1 MIKLTSFI
9 SKLFSVSNG
18 SSFLSAP
25 VFFAY
30 IGRWFVNLFNM
41 FANWLGSA
49 SWAIIKFVLGLME
62 ALEYMINSFI
72 GIKTVTFTNETTG
85 VTRTELRGTTI
96 QDMVDYAKGVSDGST
111 TSFVSILAKTFKALM
126 GLAIVLLIIFTII
139 AMVKQEYANA
149 TSGSISPEGND
160 KKPIIKGM
168 FKKMLYVFLLP
179 LTMMFIFTGVNS
191 ILASFSTAMQG
202 GEHLTVASQVL
213 ASSTYDSNKYRYYAQ
228 QGKRIPIII
237 KAYDADAYAPD
248 ENDLLIKKIKT
259 SSVQAA
265 LKKTAS
271 QIVTNT
277 TLDFAES
284 VTYKNNK
291 LTNST
296 EYGDIYEKFVCTAEQ
311 YQVMA
316 DFIDYAQK
324 NKISFHVNPIDD
336 ANIEWKYVD
345 SAVFNASDVSL
356 KISYRDASDING
368 NGKTSDSYL
377 IEYSSSFEVTTPIS
391 NALESIMAL
400 LGVGDYSDYLYKTM
414 ERDEDY
420 VNVVQWQ
427 NEKVLIKLSD
437 GFSFDNLSTWNR
449 IDQLIIYEYY
459 HFASNN
465 TFQDY
470 TINDLINGVELDAC
484 EIDYRIYYS
493 EANSYSEL
501 KTKTCVK
508 INGSYYYTVKDP
520 TQTDKY
526 GNVYYVLENQITE
539 TDTNVNFLNNSYATI
554 KKVEDQ
560 TATLKLSSS
569 FDINEPD
576 KWSYTDQI
584 IAYEFYK
591 DLTYKN
597 ELYAYNF
604 KDFKTGVDVNVYH
617 IQHQTTDTSSTAST
631 ELDGDYA
638 LINGTY
644 YKLNASYELH
654 NPGTGYT
661 FLNSARQFEDTYY
674 YNYEIKLDDNV
685 SGTDSYGEKYGIS
698 TEANSAVTANK
709 FFVRDLNGN
718 GNQYTCQED
727 NLDLPDKYNSFSLQL
742 SDNFN
747 YEDVDTWTYKDY
759 FIFYLYLNFNQ
770 ITGNLGIDSL
780 RVNGV
785 RGNIV
790 KDIKKGGSTTSGY
803 FYQVKYGTGSDSSGS
818 FPLYLYINMDM
829 AMNISEELI
838 NKTLNNQSLLQSNL
852 RGDYVDLFVTV
863 EENNLTNK
871 DTETIVF
878 EFSEHFDVDYPANW
892 TVLDYILYSFS
903 QDEIIGAISDILQD
917 GYKSV
922 VYKTAYDNAETPEDE
937 TEVLYKFGSHKN
949 SKDKYLSLQ
958 GIKNLKNINNG
969 AMNFE
974 SVDQFLN
981 CSLLNY
987 IAKYYGITQN
997 QVVTDEYGIID
1008 NLYEDLTPYIYD
1020 ADYIINKIIESNAYN
1035 ITGSNNLDLYNSVTN
1050 VTYKSS
1056 ASTGDLS
1063 TWTNFDAI
1071 IYYLTKT
1078 TRNAYSGQV
1087 ITYGSEKYFVYNNY
1101 AIKIS
1106 GSSNPLEATISSNNT
1121 ITSRD
1126 VSISTGQTETE
1137 YYNEN
1142 CKKYIS
1148 SSLSGNIIKYSTEK
1162 FKYTKTEDSLT
1173 IFELIY
1179 KNLTGSTIAKGA
1191 SVDLDAYS
1199 DGTNVYLKVGSNY
1212 VLVST
1217 NYSEYITATLGGN
1230 LTLTNSTKIATK
1242 DGTYTAFDI
1251 DLSTETDF
1259 STKVDGKYNY
1269 YTKLDSLIYNDLKSN
1284 NKTTLDVYKIT
1295 SNSKKYIYTGNSY
1308 IEYDSSNSG
1317 KIESFSEI
1325 SSISDSNITKLYENY
1340 YSKYVKTNV
1349 SGVSFEEKLTT
1360 FEYIANGR
1368 DITYLS
1374 PLTIILAKLNIIDIS
1389 TSVSIT
1395 GYIGKSRNSTY
1406 FKCSAV
1412 VDGKNVDYYID
1423 ITDIGEAYYKED
1435 NKSTQFLRDYYTSKY
1450 QMILRYIYLINSTGL
1465 ARYTT
1470 SLNSYLK
1477 DKFAEN
1483 SAYYKDYSTRT
1494 TAISNLASFDIKDAG
1509 TWTLLNCLYYN
1520 LTGKEA
1526 SSNNQVI
1533 YLDASGNK
1541 YLKITTDSKTYY
1553 VKISSDSDST
1563 LTAKFTSSDKLYSL
1577 KNGDEYDP
1585 LGIISYKLLGSET
1598 GKIKKI
1604 TTKGSAISFY
1614 FIKDDAGKYVN
1625 VVYNIPETAI
1635 RSAITKKI
1643 YTYSFAGIDDFK
1655 NWNLFDTIVALVRN
1669 NSVASTVN
1677 SNIYIYG
1684 KNAYIIMNGR
1694 YVNLYNAGVLDET
1707 TINSI
1712 YNDRNDTGTVELKT
1726 SAGTGAIEISSK
1738 AKTSVSSI
1746 LSASSAFLG
1755 HKTDL
1760 PESLEEPK
1768 DENDEDPIIE
1778 SGAIQIKFSD
1788 GFKIYDYSTW
1798 KLSDYIIYYLFNTHP
1813 EYFVDEKQTPKKEIT
1828 NFSELVNQ
1836 GYVDAMAWK
1845 YVYEDEFGSTEYKE
1859 IYFIGIKQKG
1869 EGTNTGI
1876 VLAVDA
1882 SIFKLCYSR
1891 DLVGI
1896 AKADAIK
1903 QNDLVKLDSISS
1915 EPKGVVSGATGYPAV
1930 NLVDKISLPQN
1941 VSMNASDFIYNNY
1954 YYYKFNNFSVINK
1967 LQNVSSGTIKKIKNG
1982 NANTSKAINIALSS
1996 GFKIKDPSTWT
2007 WLDFIVVYEFSN
2019 SAVRH
2024 NFFEGVDF
2032 SDLKTENQLP
2042 VFEENGEVVIEINGN
2057 YYNLLK
2063 ICDISYDKT
2072 TFSDADVTSIR
2083 NSKNLKSGLSDD
2095 YNTVNKLLSTADDAT
2110 YHMRVL
2116 YESKEYTVKDTT
2128 EFSLNYSKT
2137 ADSILITRNDIITYR
2152 TVNTNVIDNYKV
2164 NIKKLNCGDNYS
2176 ISKIVREVNWPQKL
2190 MNDMQVIYPDLNWAT
2205 LIATDG
2211 WLDMLGTFTSAQAS
2225 GEFVTEGNSANI
2237 TAAGLVLSEF
2247 FVSVTKTYD
2256 DEAVAHEYEYTPV
2269 FDEDVIQALMLAML
2283 GEEEYNDLS
2292 MQGEVFIEMFN
2303 NMFIPVLED
2312 IAHERGEELVD
2323 GKVDSFY
2330 VSVYK
2335 AYLATVLLSS
2345 DMGEYFYKIATRVYA
2360 QYTILDALASA
2371 SGDYAAYLN
2380 YINTSNS
2387 ESGSSVDAF
2396 KYSTFY
2402 ELCVYENSFTGNS
2415 NPTFTFSFEKALKGL
2430 YGENLTYSSLASRF
2444 SLSGLTGSY
2453 NSSDKV
2459 STAHAKEL
2467 FTNSTS
2473 GKSNFNK
2480 ILSALESKYETVYSS
2495 GSRISDLNTDGL
2507 YCFMLDAYY
2516 SIVQSLNAKN
2526 IKKSNYPDYV
2536 KQYKL
2541 YIDGKLS
2548 RWNYCDDL
2556 CIDSAS
2562 GYIPD
2567 MQDYI
2572 KARDKSVNTIRKA
2585 VFAIYL
2591 PDLEN
2596 VEFDFDDEDSLWDKF
2611 NKLAEQVLMTSW
2623 TVLDSVFETSVN
2635 GSNDVKTAYKNVI
2648 DKTGILDKNDILLI
2662 KDIME
2667 ASEKGG
2673 KYTTYFGKNVDA
2685 WEKLLS
2691 ISEDL
2696 DTIISALS
2704 EVIKLNPGEYYKDDN
2719 GKVLGYRDPAFSD
2732 ARYTTAY
2739 TELLDFKDALNTYI
2753 SNQKILDIIDKTCI
2767 TFTLAQFGKNYVTD
2781 GYSLSFENKSYTLKS
2796 TTSPERLAEYVYGGS
2811 FLAKFGVPASYT
2823 NSEYNGFI
2831 ESYRVYDS
2839 EDKALKTKLNIWTEL
2854 RTFASELANYTAK
2867 LYYLTNMNDLSEN
2880 VGDGMLLTDAV
2891 YTTSTGDPKTLEQII
2906 LEYLISSDLSADTLL
2921 RLSFGDTSETLNQ
2934 LKDSGLG
2941 VSDNIYALAYYLEG
2955 INYKT
2960 DGNGNIVKGSNACP
2974 IIQVGTEEFE
2984 MTSSFKKDAIML
2996 YLNLVANT
3004 LYDSNGYYNDGTDSS
3019 AERIHKIFKKVISY
3033 LIVTEEEGETT
3044 SENAV
3049 NLDNITYKD
3058 FRLILMQALSDYQ
3071 KNPSETDLENQNRYI
3086 TLFNL
3091 ITAQFDYTYGSSTGT
3106 AVGTSISNIY
3116 LKKDETSGVMCYKIK
3131 GSASNTESLYAT
3143 FDTDISTRDIILT
3156 LAGVDNR
3163 PIEELVGLEYD
3174 NLYDRNGNYDEASG
3188 DVFILTTYNEMEGK
3202 YYPILTR
3209 NRKQQ
3214 LATDDKYYEYVNLFD
3229 ISFTTTYYA
3238 DDYVYP
3244 IVAKGV
3250 IDASGYPTAIKMV
3263 DSELIFYRTSLTT
3276 STSVSDEAVSRTR
3289 KSSEVTTIGYTKY
3302 VDLTYSKPKST
3313 DNMAMFAGSTSMEYA
3328 VNANYTAKFIQIEE
3342 SYRVSDV
3349 ENFDEIM
3356 VLDQFSAF
3364 YTLEI
3369 KQYFMFLLG
3378 FATLIPI
3385 LFKASFAVLRRVF
3398 DLILLIMAG
3407 PVVIATTAINPEVKG
3422 KANTKIFDT
3431 WKQRLS
3437 ETLLHVFG
3445 YMIAFNIY
3453 YILTSTVMNMDFVSD
3468 STMAVLDKVGG
3479 LTSLLSK
3486 NSINALIRYVYLVA
3500 AAGTIETSAD
3510 LLVNIVTGGKASQAF
3525 STDTSKEV
3533 FADVK
3538 KVITTARE
3546 TYDAVTGIASGQA
3559 LTQLKDLAVQGAKN
3573 MIPGGQLVAG
3583 AIQKGQDMA
3592 TGIKAKGLEK
3602 SAIANGMSPE
3612 VAKKMSKQFA
3622 DNEKG
3627 QRQQKRENSANNANK
3642 LLKNTLGIGPVFD
3655 ESKGKGG
3662 KKGGGGKPP
3671 KAPKAPKNKKGSKG
3685 KGKKK

>member
-1 MIKLTSFI
+1 MIKLFPFM

-30 IGRWFVNLFNM
+30 IGRWIANLGNIFL
-41 FANWLGSA
+41 NWLVSA
-49 SWAIIKFVLGLME
+49 SWSIIKFVLGLME

-72 GIKTVTFTNETTG
+72 GIKTVTFTNEKTG

-96 QDMVDYAKGVSDGST
+96 QDIVDYAKGVSDGST
-111 TSFVSILAKTFKALM
+111 TSFVSILARTFKALM

-179 LTMMFIFTGVNS
+179 LTMMFILTGVNS

-237 KAYDADAYAPD
+237 KAYDADAYKPD

-437 GFSFDNLSTWNR
+437 GFSFDDLTTWNR

-470 TINDLINGVELDAC
+470 TISDLKNGVELDAC

-539 TDTNVNFLNNSYATI
+539 TDSNVNFLNNNYATI
-554 KKVEDQ
+554 KKSEEK
-560 TATLKLSSS
+560 TAKLKLSSG
-569 FDINEPD
+569 FNINNPGD
-576 KWSYTDQI
+576 WSYTDQI

-604 KDFKTGVDVNVYH
+604 NDFKAGVDVNVYY
-617 IQHQTTDTSSTAST
+617 IQHFTTDNSSTADT
-631 ELDGDYA
+631 GLNGYYA

-644 YKLNASYELH
+644 YKLNESYELH
-654 NPGTGYT
+654 NPGAGYT
-661 FLNSARQFEDTYY
+661 FLNSASQFEDTYY
-674 YNYEIKLDDNV
+674 YNYIIKLDDGA
-685 SGTDSYGEKYGIS
+685 SGTDSYGNKYGIS
-698 TEANSAVTANK
+698 TEADSSVTADK

-742 SDNFN
+742 SENFN
-747 YEDVDTWTYKDY
+747 YEDVDTWTFKDY

-780 RVNGV
+780 RVSGV

-790 KDIKKGGSTTSGY
+790 KDIKKGGSTISGY
-803 FYQVKYGTGSDSSGS
+803 FYQVKYATGSDSSGS
-818 FPLYLYINMDM
+818 LPLYLYINMDM
-829 AMNISEELI
+829 AMNISEELM

-863 EENNLTNK
+863 NESNLTNK

-878 EFSEHFDVDYPANW
+878 ELSEHFDVSYPASW

-903 QDEIIGAISDILQD
+903 QTETIGAISDIKQN

-922 VYKTAYDNAETPEDE
+922 VYKIAYDNSETPEDE
-937 TEVLYKFGSHKN
+937 TEVLYKFGRHSA
-949 SKDKYLSLQ
+949 SKDTYLSLQ
-958 GIKNLKNINNG
+958 GVKNLKNIKNE
-969 AMNFE
+969 AMSFE

-987 IAKYYGITQN
+987 VAKYYGITQN

-1008 NLYEDLTPYIYD
+1008 NLYEELIPYIYD
-1020 ADYIINKIIESNAYN
+1020 ADYIINKIIESNAYS
-1035 ITGSNNLDLYNSVTN
+1035 ISSSNNLDLYNNVTN
-1050 VTYKSS
+1050 VSYKSS

-1078 TRNAYSGQV
+1078 TKSSYSGQV
-1087 ITYGSEKYFVYNNY
+1087 ITYGNEQYFVYNNY

-1106 GSSNPLEATISSNNT
+1106 GSSPLKATISSNNT
-1121 ITSRD
+1121 ITSREE
-1126 VSISTGQTETE
+1126 SIPSGKTQDE
-1137 YYNEN
+1137 YYDEN
-1142 CKKYIS
+1142 YKRYVS

-1162 FKYTKTEDSLT
+1162 FKYSKIEDYIT
-1173 IFELIY
+1173 VFELIY
-1179 KNLTGSTIAKGA
+1179 KKLTGTTIAKGG
-1191 SVDLDAYS
+1191 SVECDAYS
-1199 DGTNVYLKVGSNY
+1199 DGTNVYLKIGSSY

-1217 NYSEYITATLGGN
+1217 NYGEYITVTIDGN
-1230 LTLTNSTKIATK
+1230 LTLTDSSKIATK

-1269 YTKLDSLIYNDLKSN
+1269 YTKLDALIYNDLSSN

-1295 SNSKKYIYTGNSY
+1295 SNSKKYIYTGKSY
-1308 IEYDSSNSG
+1308 VEYTTGNSG
-1317 KIESFSEI
+1317 KIESF
-1325 SSISDSNITKLYENY
+1325 DGITTNFNANDTINKLYSNY
-1340 YSKYVKTNV
+1340 YSKYVKSNV
-1349 SGVSFEEKLTT
+1349 SGVSFEDELTT
-1360 FEYIANGR
+1360 FEYNATGN

-1374 PLTIILAKLNIIDIS
+1374 PITIILAKLDIINLS
-1389 TSVSIT
+1389 TSVSVT

-1406 FKCSAV
+1406 FKCSAI

-1435 NKSTQFLRDYYTSKY
+1435 NKSTQFLRDFYNSKY
-1450 QMILRYIYLINSTGL
+1450 QMILRYVYLKNTTESASSST
-1465 ARYTT
+1465 
-1470 SLNSYLK
+1470 SFNSYLNGN
-1477 DKFAEN
+1477 FTEN
-1483 SAYYKDYSTRT
+1483 SLYYKNYSTRT
-1494 TAISNLASFDIKDAG
+1494 TSISNLNSFNIKDAS
-1509 TWTLLNCLYYN
+1509 TWTLLNILYYN
-1520 LTGKEA
+1520 LTGKVA
-1526 SSNNQVI
+1526 SDNKQII
-1533 YLDASGNK
+1533 YLDASGKK
-1541 YLKITTDSKTYY
+1541 YLKIQTDSKTYY
-1553 VKISSDSDST
+1553 VKISSESDST
-1563 LTAKFTSSDKLYSL
+1563 LTAKFTSSDTNYSL
-1577 KNGDEYDP
+1577 KTGDEYSP

-1604 TTKGSAISFY
+1604 TTKGNAISFY
-1614 FIKDDAGKYVN
+1614 FIKDASEKYVN
-1625 VVYNIPETAI
+1625 VVYNIPNSAI
-1635 RSAITKKI
+1635 RSAITKTT
-1643 YTYSFAGIDDFK
+1643 YTYSFAGIDKFSE
-1655 NWNLFDTIVALVRN
+1655 WNLFDIIIALVRN
-1669 NSVASTVN
+1669 YSVESTVY

-1684 KNAYIIMNGR
+1684 ENAYILANGR
-1694 YVNLYNAGVLDET
+1694 YVNLYKTGVLNTSKVTD
-1707 TINSI
+1707 I
-1712 YNDRNDTGTVELKT
+1712 YNNRNNEGTVELKT
-1726 SAGTGAIEISSK
+1726 SSGTGAIEICDN
-1738 AKTSVSSI
+1738 AKILVGSI
-1746 LSASSAFLG
+1746 VSASSAFLG

-1768 DENDEDPIIE
+1768 DENDEDPIEE
-1778 SGAIQIKFSD
+1778 SGSIHLNFSE

-1813 EYFVDEKQTPKKEIT
+1813 EYFVDENQTPVREIT
-1828 NFSELVNQ
+1828 NFSELVSQ
-1836 GYVDAMAWK
+1836 GYVEGTAWK

-1869 EGTNTGI
+1869 SGT

-1896 AKADAIK
+1896 SKADAII

-1915 EPKGVVSGATGYPAV
+1915 NPTGVVPGSTSPAYPATDV
-1930 NLVDKISLPQN
+1930 VDKISLPQN
-1941 VSMNASDFIYNNY
+1941 VAMNASDFIYYNY
-1954 YYYKFNNFSVINK
+1954 YYYKFNNFSAINK
-1967 LQNVSSGTIKKIKNG
+1967 LQNVSSETIRKIKG
-1982 NANTSKAINIALSS
+1982 GSANTSKAINIALSDD
-1996 GFKIKDPSTWT
+1996 FKIADPSTWT

-2042 VFEENGEVVIEINGN
+2042 IFEENGEVVIEINGD
-2057 YYNLLK
+2057 YYNLLN
-2063 ICDISYDKT
+2063 ICNFSYDKT
-2072 TFSDADVTSIR
+2072 TFSEANVTSIR
-2083 NSKNLKSGLSDD
+2083 NSKTLKSGLIDE
-2095 YNTVNKLLSTADDAT
+2095 YNTVGALLSKADDVT

-2137 ADSILITRNDIITYR
+2137 ADSILISRNDIITYR

-2190 MNDMQVIYPDLNWAT
+2190 MNDIQVIYPDLNWAT

-2237 TAAGLVLSEF
+2237 TAVGLVLSEF

-2269 FDEDVIQALMLAML
+2269 FNEDVIQALMLAML

-2380 YINTSNS
+2380 YINTSSS

-2430 YGENLTYSSLASRF
+2430 YGENLTYSMLSSRF
-2444 SLSGLTGSY
+2444 SLSGLTGY

-2473 GKSNFNK
+2473 GKSNFDK
-2480 ILSALESKYETVYSS
+2480 ILSALESKYKTVYSS

-2516 SIVQSLNAKN
+2516 SIVQSLNEKN
-2526 IKKSNYPDYV
+2526 IKEENYPDYV

-2548 RWNYCDDL
+2548 RWSYCDDV

-2572 KARDKSVNTIRKA
+2572 KARDKSVNAAWKA
-2585 VFAIYL
+2585 ALAIYL

-2611 NKLAEQVLMTSW
+2611 NKLAEQILMTSW
-2623 TVLDSVFETSVN
+2623 TVLDSVFETSVS

-2648 DKTGILDKNDILLI
+2648 DKIGILDKNDIMLI

-2667 ASEKGG
+2667 ASVTGG
-2673 KYTTYFGKNVDA
+2673 KYTTYSGKNVDA

-2719 GKVLGYRDPAFSD
+2719 GKVLGYRDPEFSD

-2854 RTFASELANYTAK
+2854 RTFASKLANYTAR

-2880 VGDGMLLTDAV
+2880 VGDGMLLTNAV
-2891 YTTSTGDPKTLEQII
+2891 NTTSTGDPKTLEHII

-2921 RLSFGDTSETLNQ
+2921 RLSFGDTSETLAQ
-2934 LKDSGLG
+2934 LEDSGLG
-2941 VSDNIYALAYYLEG
+2941 VSDEIYACAYYLEG
-2955 INYKT
+2955 INYKL
-2960 DGNGNIVKGSNACP
+2960 DGNGNIVNGTNACP
-2974 IIQVGTEEFE
+2974 IILVGTKEIE
-2984 MTSSFKKDAIML
+2984 MTSSKKKDAIKL

-3004 LYDSNGYYNDGTDSS
+3004 AYDSNGYYNDGTDSS

-3116 LKKDETSGVMCYKIK
+3116 LMEENGIMNYKIK
-3131 GSASNTESLYAT
+3131 GSASNTQPLYAS
-3143 FDTDISTRDIILT
+3143 FSTDISTRDIILT

-3188 DVFILTTYNEMEGK
+3188 DVFILTTYNEVEGK

-3214 LATDDKYYEYVNLFD
+3214 LATDDKYYEYVNLFN

-3238 DDYVYP
+3238 NDYVYP

-3276 STSVSDEAVSRTR
+3276 STSVGDEAVSRTR

-3302 VDLTYSKPKST
+3302 VDLTYAKPKST

-3328 VNANYTAKFIQIEE
+3328 VKANYTAKFIQIEE

-3385 LFKASFAVLRRVF
+3385 LFKSSFAVLRRVF

-3479 LTSLLSK
+3479 LTSLLSR

-3538 KVITTARE
+3538 KAITTARE
-3546 TYDAVTGIASGQA
+3546 TYDAVTGIANGQA

-3583 AIQKGQDMA
+3583 AIQKGQDIA
-3592 TGIKAKGLEK
+3592 TGVKAKGLEK

-3642 LLKNTLGIGPVFD
+3642 LLKNTLGIGPIFD

>member
-9 SKLFSVSNG
+9 TKLFSVSNG

-25 VFFAY
+25 VIFAY
-30 IGRWFVNLFNM
+30 IGRFFVNLFSM
-41 FANWLGSA
+41 LLNWLVSA
-49 SWAIIKFVLGLME
+49 SWSIIKFVLGLME

-85 VTRTELRGTTI
+85 VTRTELRGTSI
-96 QDMVDYAKGVSDGST
+96 QDIVNYAKGVSNGTT
-111 TSFVSILAKTFKALM
+111 TSFVSILASTFKALM
-126 GLAIVLLIIFTII
+126 GLSIVLLIIFTII

-149 TSGSISPEGND
+149 TSGSISADGND

-168 FKKMLYVFLLP
+168 FKKMLYIFLLP
-179 LTMMFIFTGVNS
+179 LTMMFIITGVNS

-202 GEHLTVASQVL
+202 GEHMTVASQVL

-237 KAYDADAYAPD
+237 KAYDADSYAPD
-248 ENDLLIKKIKT
+248 ENDLLIKKIK
-259 SSVQAA
+259 SADVQSA

-271 QIVTNT
+271 QIATNT
-277 TLDFAES
+277 TLNFNKS

-316 DFIDYAQK
+316 DFVDYAQK
-324 NKISFHVNPIDD
+324 NKISFHMNPIDD

-368 NGKTSDSYL
+368 NGKTSDSYI
-377 IEYSSSFEVTTPIS
+377 IEYSSNFEVTTPIS

-400 LGVGDYSDYLYKTM
+400 LGIGDYSDYLYKTM
-414 ERDEDY
+414 ERDENY
-420 VNVVQWQ
+420 VNVVKWQ

-437 GFSFDNLSTWNR
+437 GFSFDDLKTWTR

-470 TINDLINGVELDAC
+470 TISDLQKGVELDAC
-484 EIDYRIYYS
+484 EINYRIYYS
-493 EANSYSEL
+493 DADAYSEL

-508 INGSYYYTVKDP
+508 INGTYYYTVKDP

-526 GNVYYVLENQITE
+526 GNIYYVLENQITE
-539 TDTNVNFLNNSYATI
+539 TDSNVNFLNNTYATI
-554 KKVEDQ
+554 TKDDSR
-560 TATLKLSSS
+560 TATLKLSSG
-569 FDINEPD
+569 FNIND
-576 KWSYTDQI
+576 TDSWSYTDQI

-604 KDFKTGVDVNVYH
+604 KDFKAGVKVNVYY
-617 IQHQTTDTSSTAST
+617 IQHFTTDDTSTADT
-631 ELDGDYA
+631 ELNGHYA

-644 YKLNASYELH
+644 YKLDDGSYELH
-654 NPGTGYT
+654 NPGRGYT
-661 FLNSARQFEDTYY
+661 FLNGASQFKDTYY
-674 YNYEIKLDDNV
+674 YNYQIKLDDGV
-685 SGTDSYGEKYGIS
+685 SGKDTYGEKYGIS
-698 TEANSAVTANK
+698 TEADSSVTADK
-709 FFVRDLNGN
+709 FFVKDESGTGR
-718 GNQYTCQED
+718 QYSYTEID
-727 NLDLPDKYNSFSLQL
+727 SSSMDGKYNSFALQF
-742 SDNFN
+742 SDNFD
-747 YEDVDTWTYKDY
+747 YEDVETWTYKDY

-770 ITGNLGIDSL
+770 ITGKLGLDSI
-780 RVNGV
+780 RASGV
-785 RGNIV
+785 KGNIV
-790 KDIKKGGSTTSGY
+790 KDIKKGASTTSGY
-803 FYQVKYGTGSDSSGS
+803 FYQVKYKTGSDASGT

-829 AMNISEELI
+829 VMNISEELM
-838 NKTLNNQSLLQSNL
+838 NKTLNDQSILQSNL

-863 EENNLTNK
+863 EETNLTDK

-878 EFSEHFDVDYPANW
+878 ELSEYFDVDYPAKW

-903 QDEIIGAISDILQD
+903 QDKIVGAISDIKQN

-922 VYKTAYDNAETPEDE
+922 VYRTAYDDPKTKDKDE
-937 TEVLYKFGSHKN
+937 TEVLYKFGNHSV
-949 SKDKYLSLQ
+949 SKDRYLSLQ
-958 GIKNLKNINNG
+958 GVKNLKDIDG
-969 AMNFE
+969 KTMNFE
-974 SVDQFLN
+974 TVDNFLS

-987 IAKYYGITQN
+987 VAKYFGIAQN

-1008 NLYEDLTPYIYD
+1008 NLYEELASYVYD
-1020 ADYIINKIIESNAYN
+1020 ADYIINKIIESNAYKFL
-1035 ITGSNNLDLYNSVTN
+1035 GSNNLELYSNVTN

-1056 ASTGDLS
+1056 ASVGDLS
-1063 TWTNFDAI
+1063 TWTNLDAI
-1071 IYYLTKT
+1071 IFYLTKT
-1078 TRNAYSGQV
+1078 TRNAYSDQV
-1087 ITYGSEKYFVYNNY
+1087 ITYGDEQFFVYNNY

-1106 GSSNPLEATISSNNT
+1106 GSSNPLRATISSNNI

-1126 VSISTGQTETE
+1126 ASIPAGETETD

-1142 CKKYIS
+1142 YKKYVS
-1148 SSLSGNIIKYSTEK
+1148 DSLSGKIIKYSTEK
-1162 FKYTKTEDSLT
+1162 FKYTKTETDLT
-1173 IFELIY
+1173 VFELIY
-1179 KNLTGSTIAKGA
+1179 KKLTGSTIHRGG
-1191 SVDLDAYS
+1191 SEEFDAYS
-1199 DGTNVYLKVGSNY
+1199 DGTNVYLKVGSYY

-1217 NYSEYITATLGGN
+1217 NYGEYISVTIDGN
-1230 LTLTNSTKIATK
+1230 LTLADSTKIATK

-1251 DLSTETDF
+1251 NLSTETDF

-1269 YTKLDSLIYNDLKSN
+1269 YTKLDSLIYRDLNSN
-1284 NKTTLDVYKIT
+1284 NKSTLDVYKLT
-1295 SNSKKYIYTGNSY
+1295 SNSKKYIYTGKNY
-1308 IEYDSSNSG
+1308 IEYDSSNSS
-1317 KIESFSEI
+1317 KIESFDTI
-1325 SSISDSNITKLYENY
+1325 SNITDTTITKLYNEY
-1340 YSKYVKTNV
+1340 YSKYVKHNV
-1349 SGVSFEEKLTT
+1349 SGVSYEDKLTT
-1360 FEYIANGR
+1360 FEYIATANA
-1368 DITYLS
+1368 DITNLS
-1374 PLTIILAKLNIIDIS
+1374 PITIILAKLDIINIS
-1389 TSVSIT
+1389 SSVAIT

-1406 FKCSAV
+1406 FKCSAI

-1423 ITDIGEAYYKED
+1423 ITDIGEAYYKEG
-1435 NKSTQFLRDYYTSKY
+1435 NKSTQFLRDFYTSKY
-1450 QMILRYIYLINSTGL
+1450 QMILRYVYLKNSSGL
-1465 ARYTT
+1465 TNYTT
-1470 SLNSYLK
+1470 SLNSYL
-1477 DKFAEN
+1477 DETFIEN
-1483 SAYYKDYSTRT
+1483 TSYYKNYSKLT
-1494 TAISNLASFDIKDAG
+1494 TEISNLDSFNIKDAES
-1509 TWTLLNCLYYN
+1509 WTLLNCLYYN
-1520 LTGKEA
+1520 LTGKDT
-1526 SSNNQVI
+1526 SNKKQII
-1533 YLDASGNK
+1533 YKDASGNK
-1541 YLKITTDSKTYY
+1541 YLKISADLRTYY
-1553 VKISSDSDST
+1553 VKISSARDST
-1563 LTAKFTSSDKLYSL
+1563 LTTKFTSVSTPYSL
-1577 KNGDEYDP
+1577 KTGDEYSP

-1598 GKIKKI
+1598 GNIQKI
-1604 TTKGSAISFY
+1604 TTKGSAIQFY
-1614 FIKDDAGKYVN
+1614 FIKDATEKYVN
-1625 VVYNIPETAI
+1625 AVYGISDTSI

-1643 YTYSFAGIDDFK
+1643 YTYSFAGIDNFR
-1655 NWNLFDTIVALVRN
+1655 NWNLFDAIVALVRN
-1669 NSVASTVN
+1669 SSVKTMVY
-1677 SNIYIYG
+1677 SNIHIYG
-1684 KNAYIIMNGR
+1684 NNAYILMNGR
-1694 YVNLYNAGVLDET
+1694 YVNLYNTGVFDKT
-1707 TINSI
+1707 TIDSI
-1712 YNDRNDTGTVELKT
+1712 YSDRNNEGFVEIKT
-1726 SAGTGAIEISSK
+1726 SASSGAIEICSK
-1738 AKTSVSSI
+1738 AKTSISSI
-1746 LSASSAFLG
+1746 IYEISTKTAFEG
-1755 HKTDL
+1755 HKTNL
-1760 PESLEEPK
+1760 PVSVEEPSK
-1768 DENDEDPIIE
+1768 EGDEDPIIE
-1778 SGAIQIKFSD
+1778 SGTIQIKFSE

-1813 EYFVDEKQTPKKEIT
+1813 EYFVDTTKTPERKIT
-1828 NFSELVNQ
+1828 NFGELVNQ
-1836 GYVDAMAWK
+1836 GYVEGKAWK
-1845 YVYEDEFGSTEYKE
+1845 YVYEDDFGSTQHMD
-1859 IYFIGIKQKG
+1859 IYFIGIKPKS
-1869 EGTNTGI
+1869 TGI

-1896 AKADAIK
+1896 SKADAMK
-1903 QNDLVKLDSISS
+1903 QNDLVKLDGISS
-1915 EPKGVVSGATGYPAV
+1915 SPIGVVPGSTSPTYPAV
-1930 NLVDKISLPQN
+1930 DVVDRISFPQN
-1941 VSMNASDFIYNNY
+1941 VAMNSSDFIYSNY

-1967 LQNVSSGTIKKIKNG
+1967 LQNVSSETVRKIKNG
-1982 NANTSKAINIALSS
+1982 TAGTSKAINIALSD
-1996 GFKIKDPSTWT
+1996 GFEMSNPSTWT
-2007 WLDFIVVYEFSN
+2007 WLDFIVIYEFSN

-2024 NFFEGVDF
+2024 NFFDGVSF
-2032 SDLKTENQLP
+2032 SDLKIENQLP

-2063 ICDISYDKT
+2063 ICDISYDKATFTNDNIT
-2072 TFSDADVTSIR
+2072 TIR
-2083 NSKNLKSGLSDD
+2083 ESKNLKTGLTEGDK
-2095 YNTVNKLLSTADDAT
+2095 YKTVSKLVSKADDVT

-2116 YESKEYTVKDTT
+2116 YETKEYTVKDTT

-2137 ADSILITRNDIITYR
+2137 ADSILITRNDEITYR
-2152 TVNTNVIDNYKV
+2152 TLNTNVIDNYKV

-2211 WLDMLGTFTSAQAS
+2211 WLDMLGTFISAQAS

-2237 TAAGLVLSEF
+2237 TAVGLVLSEF
-2247 FVSVTKTYD
+2247 FVSVTKTNN
-2256 DEAVAHEYEYTPV
+2256 DEIGVHQYEYTPV
-2269 FDEDVIQALMLAML
+2269 FNEDVIHSLMLAML
-2283 GEEEYNDLS
+2283 GEEEYNDLL

-2330 VSVYK
+2330 VSIYK
-2335 AYLATVLLSS
+2335 AYLTTVLLSS

-2380 YINTSNS
+2380 YINTLSS
-2387 ESGSSVDAF
+2387 ESGDGVDAF

-2415 NPTFTFSFEKALKGL
+2415 NPTYTFSFEKALKGL
-2430 YGENLTYSSLASRF
+2430 YGENVTYDMLSSKF

-2453 NSSDKV
+2453 EGSDKI
-2459 STAHAKEL
+2459 STAHAKQL
-2467 FTNSTS
+2467 FTNSTN
-2473 GKSNFNK
+2473 GKSNFNG
-2480 ILSALESKYETVYSS
+2480 ILSSLKNKYNTVYSG

-2516 SIVQSLNAKN
+2516 SIVQALDEKN
-2526 IKKSNYPDYV
+2526 IEPDNYPDYV
-2536 KQYKL
+2536 KQYGK
-2541 YIDGKLS
+2541 YINGSLP
-2548 RWNYCDDL
+2548 RWDYCADV

-2567 MQDYI
+2567 MQNYI
-2572 KARDKSVNTIRKA
+2572 KARDKAVNTTFKA
-2585 VFAIYL
+2585 VLAIYL

-2596 VEFDFDDEDSLWDKF
+2596 VEFDFDDEDSLWEKF
-2611 NKLAEQVLMTSW
+2611 DKLAEQVFMTSW
-2623 TVLDSVFETSVN
+2623 TVLDRVFETNVN
-2635 GSNDVKTAYKNVI
+2635 GSNDVKTAYKNII
-2648 DKTGILDKNDILLI
+2648 DKASVLAKNDILKI
-2662 KDIME
+2662 RDIME
-2667 ASEKGG
+2667 ASKDGSNCL
-2673 KYTTYFGKNVDA
+2673 TYNGNIVDA
-2685 WEKLLS
+2685 WGKLLS

-2696 DTIISALS
+2696 NTLISALG

-2719 GKVLGYRDPAFSD
+2719 GKILGYRDPDFSD

-2767 TFTLAQFGKNYVTD
+2767 TFTLAQFGKNYITD

-2839 EDKALKTKLNIWTEL
+2839 EDKAIKTKLNIWTEL
-2854 RTFASELANYTAK
+2854 RTFASKLANYTSR

-2880 VGDGMLLTDAV
+2880 VGDGLLLTDTV
-2891 YTTSTGDPKTLEQII
+2891 YTGVSDPKTLEQII

-2921 RLSFGDTSETLNQ
+2921 RLSFGDTSETLTQ

-2941 VSDNIYALAYYLEG
+2941 VADEIYALAYYLEG

-2960 DGNGNIVKGSNACP
+2960 DSNGKIVKGANACP
-2974 IIQVGTEEFE
+2974 IILVGTSEIE
-2984 MTSSFKKDAIML
+2984 MTSSFRRNAIIT
-2996 YLNLVANT
+2996 YLNMVANT
-3004 LYDSNGYYNDGTDSS
+3004 GYDSNGYYNDGTDSP

-3033 LIVTEEEGETT
+3033 LIVTEEEGEST

-3071 KNPSETDLENQNRYI
+3071 KNPSESDLENQNRYI

-3116 LKKDETSGVMCYKIK
+3116 LKNVGGIMNYKIK
-3131 GSASNTESLYAT
+3131 GSATNTQPIYAK
-3143 FDTDISTRDIILT
+3143 FNTDISTRDIILT

-3188 DVFILTTYNEMEGK
+3188 DVFILTTYNEVEGK
-3202 YYPILTR
+3202 YYPVLTR

-3214 LATDDKYYEYVNLFD
+3214 LSTDDKYFEYTNLFN

-3263 DSELIFYRTSLTT
+3263 DNDLIFYRTSLTT
-3276 STSVSDEAVSRTR
+3276 STSVGEEAVTRTR

-3302 VDLTYSKPKST
+3302 VDLTYAKPKSS
-3313 DNMAMFAGSTSMEYA
+3313 DSMAMFAGSTSMEYA
-3328 VNANYTAKFIQIEE
+3328 VNANYSARFVQIED
-3342 SYRVSDV
+3342 SYRISDAD
-3349 ENFDEIM
+3349 NFDSIM

-3385 LFKASFAVLRRVF
+3385 LFKASFAVLRRIF

-3407 PVVIATTAINPEVKG
+3407 PVVIATTAINPEIKG

-3431 WKQRLS
+3431 WKHRLS

-3468 STMAVLDKVGG
+3468 STMAVLDRVGG
-3479 LTSLLSK
+3479 LTSLLSR
-3486 NSINALIRYVYLVA
+3486 NSINALIRYVYLIA

-3525 STDTSKEV
+3525 STETSKDV

-3538 KVITTARE
+3538 KVITSARE
-3546 TYDAVTGIASGQA
+3546 TYDSVTGIASGQA
-3559 LTQLKDLAVQGAKN
+3559 LTQMKDLAVQSAKN
-3573 MIPGGQLVAG
+3573 MIPGGQIVAG
-3583 AIQKGQDMA
+3583 AIQKGQDIA

-3612 VAKKMSKQFA
+3612 ISKKMSKQFA

-3642 LLKNTLGIGPVFD
+3642 LLKNTLGIDPVFN

-3662 KKGGGGKPP
+3662 KKGGA
-3671 KAPKAPKNKKGSKG
+3671 KAPKAPKNKKGAKG